1 MARGTGWRVVKIHR
15 NYTAEEVA
23 QNQHVAK
30 GTVRR
35 WLGNG
40 LPSLN
45 DRRPCL
51 ILGGDLVDFLK
62 NRKKPKQT
70 CKPEE
75 CYCFRCKAPRKA
87 TFDEAEYKA
96 LTSMNGQLIAL
107 CGDCTTVMNKRV
119 SLATLEVLKGILHI
133 TIRQEAKPIVKG
145 EQACLN
151 DT

>member
-1 MARGTGWRVVKIHR
+1 MARRTGWRVVKIHR
-15 NYTAEEVA
+15 PYTAEEVA
-23 QNQHVAK
+23 SNQGVAK

-35 WLGNG
+35 WLKTG

-45 DRRPCL
+45 DKRPCL

-62 NRKKPKQT
+62 NRKQPKQT

-75 CYCFRCKAPRKA
+75 CYCFKCKAPRKA
-87 TFDEAEYKA
+87 AFGEAEYKS
-96 LTSMNGQLIAL
+96 LTPTKGQLIAL
-107 CGDCTTVMNKRV
+107 CIECTTLMQKHV

-151 DT
+151 DS

>member
-1 MARGTGWRVVKIHR
+1 MARRSGWRVVKIHR
-15 NYTAEEVA
+15 PYTAEEVA
-23 QNQHVAK
+23 SNQGVAK

-35 WLGNG
+35 WLKSG

-62 NRKKPKQT
+62 GRKAQKQT

-75 CYCFRCKAPRKA
+75 CYCFRCKAPRRVA
-87 TFDEAEYKA
+87 LGEAEYKPI
-96 LTSMNGQLIAL
+96 TPTNGQLIAL
-107 CGDCTTVMNKRV
+107 CAECTTLMHKRV
-119 SLATLEVLKGILHI
+119 SLVTLEALKGILLVSI
-133 TIRQEAKPIVKG
+133 KQVGNNISKG

>member
-1 MARGTGWRVVKIHR
+1 MARRTGWRGVKIHR
-15 NYTAEEVA
+15 TYTAEEVA
-23 QNQHVAK
+23 SNQGVAK

-35 WLGNG
+35 WLKTG

-45 DRRPCL
+45 DKRPCL

-62 NRKKPKQT
+62 NRKQPKQT

-75 CYCFRCKAPRKA
+75 CYCFKCKVPRKA
-87 TFDEAEYKA
+87 AFGEAEYKPVT
-96 LTSMNGQLIAL
+96 LTNGQLIAL
-107 CGDCTTVMNKRV
+107 CEKCTTVMQKRV
-119 SLATLEVLKGILHI
+119 SLATLEVLKGILLI
-133 TIRQEAKPIVKG
+133 TIRQEAKPVVKG